1 MTKMNGPPL
10 KPDRKTTERNRRI
23 HMKSL
28 CFKLSSLIPPN
39 QFKTSKS
46 HHMSLLIVPSMLR
59 HWPCPGKVPTIFA
72 ASYPGLPT
80 KPDKDSVFMDQFKLV
95 MATIVIQDMLSQQDQ
110 LEQAANYIKQLK
122 ERIEELKGRKELATR
137 VAGTNNNL
145 IDAVMIGLR
154 LPVIDLR
161 DLGSSLEVMLISGLN
176 KNFMLYEVISVL
188 EEEGAEV
195 VSASVSTV
203 GDKVFHSLHAQVKIS
218 RVGVE
223 TSRVWQRLQELIY

>member
-1 MTKMNGPPL
+1 
-10 KPDRKTTERNRRI
+10 
-23 HMKSL
+23 
-28 CFKLSSLIPPN
+28 
-39 QFKTSKS
+39 
-46 HHMSLLIVPSMLR
+46 
-59 HWPCPGKVPTIFA
+59 
-72 ASYPGLPT
+72 
-80 KPDKDSVFMDQFKLV
+80 
-95 MATIVIQDMLSQQDQ
+95 MLSQQDQ

-203 GDKVFHSLHAQVKIS
+203 GDKVFHSLHAQVNFT
-218 RVGVE
+218 
-223 TSRVWQRLQELIY
+223 TSPSIPLSFSI

>member
-1 MTKMNGPPL
+1 
-10 KPDRKTTERNRRI
+10 
-23 HMKSL
+23 
-28 CFKLSSLIPPN
+28 
-39 QFKTSKS
+39 
-46 HHMSLLIVPSMLR
+46 
-59 HWPCPGKVPTIFA
+59 
-72 ASYPGLPT
+72 
-80 KPDKDSVFMDQFKLV
+80 MDQFKLV